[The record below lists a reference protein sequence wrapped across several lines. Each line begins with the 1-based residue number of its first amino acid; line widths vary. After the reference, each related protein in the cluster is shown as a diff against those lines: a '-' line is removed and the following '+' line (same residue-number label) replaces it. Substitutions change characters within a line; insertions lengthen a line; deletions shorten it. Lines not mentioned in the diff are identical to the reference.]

1 MSMTEKQHVDMWL
14 KGSSE
19 AMTSMRLQLKGK
31 QRTFAMFMGHFAVE
45 KALKAVLVCR
55 KVPTEKWSRGVRGHK
70 LDYLSELAKLQLTVD
85 ELTELVTITSF
96 NMNARYDDYKRA
108 FHALCTPQY
117 TSEWSK
123 RINAWYKKLRA
134 IAVEERK
141 KLPNNSP
148 SN

>member
-31 QRTFAMFMGHFAVE
+31 QRTFAMFMGHLAIE

-55 KVPTEKWSRGVRGHK
+55 QVPTEKWARGFRGHK
-70 LDYLSELAKLQLTVD
+70 LDYLADLAKLQLTAD
-85 ELTELVTITSF
+85 EMTELVTITSF

-108 FHALCTPQY
+108 FHALCTPRY
-117 TSEWSK
+117 TSKWSK
-123 RINAWYKKLRA
+123 HINAWYKKIRI